1 MSLTKASYSM
11 IEGAVVNVKDFGAK
25 GDGIHDDTDAIQ
37 AAIDYAI
44 KQYDPTETT
53 NNVNSVEYYWQ
64 QKAVYFPRGKYQILA
79 TLNLSFRNHFTM
91 FGEDKFNTSI
101 WYNPPAPTGGIVIDA
116 RCSSW
121 ATFKNFQINQGFK
134 ARTGIYCAGNGVNAP
149 GSKGNVTENTFR
161 DLMFWCQQ
169 GDLSPPYNDYPDTY
183 DPLDAMLC
191 VHTIEGNPGYDS
203 MDDSVIENCLFSANS
218 LNNGFAIATSSGYN
232 RITNCDAFAA
242 NGILLGNGAA
252 FALTDSTFVLYGPE
266 VEDGSHNHAMIKYS
280 PEDTLISNIY
290 VTNCYLESN
299 NYYGTGWGAKVA
311 YYFQSATPPAPDL
324 QSRPRMSFRGG
335 LYSAGRNDQFQFD
348 IQANRRATINI
359 YDVDLQGNNQA
370 VIFAPDSSV
379 SIYSK
384 NTASSGSS
392 NTYQTWLPVAYNSLN
407 LHYDNPDYSVSG
419 SSVPDAS
426 LTITA
431 TNYASGLDFFDMD
444 TALAVSSTTNGNVTI
459 TLQKN
464 ATITKSIT
472 LRSNITIALNGFSL
486 TVNAN
491 VYNEGSLTITNI
503 PGSATQGGSLLSATN
518 AILNYGSLKVTNTTM
533 TTAIGAKSGVASFSK
548 VAFSGSGS
556 NIVLD
561 DDAQVYIDGTT
572 STFVGTGEIV
582 YINGNLGKA
591 VLRRAN
597 YTAPATGSW
606 RVGTV
611 VEAITPVSGQYVGSV
626 CTVSGTPGT
635 WNAFG
640 AIL

>member
-11 IEGAVVNVKDFGAK
+11 ITGAVVNVKDFGAK
-25 GDGIHDDTDAIQ
+25 GDGIADDTDAIQ

-53 NNVNSVEYYWQ
+53 QDVNNVDYYWKQ
-64 QKAVYFPRGKYQILA
+64 TAVYFPKGKYQILT
-79 TLNLSFRNHFTM
+79 TLNLSFRNHFTV

-101 WYNPPAPTGGIVIDA
+101 WYNPPAATGGIVIDA
-116 RCSSW
+116 RASSW
-121 ATFKNFQINQGFK
+121 ATFKNFQINLGFK
-134 ARTGIYCAGNGVNAP
+134 ARTGIYCAGTGTVAP

-161 DLMFWCQQ
+161 DLMFWAQQ
-169 GDLSPPYNDYPDTY
+169 GDLVPTNDYPDTY

-191 VHTIEGNPGYDS
+191 VYTTEGNPGYDS
-203 MDDSVIENCLFSANS
+203 MDDSVIENCLFSAQS

-232 RITNCDAFAA
+232 KITGCHAFTA
-242 NGILLGNGAA
+242 NGMLLGNGAA
-252 FALTDSTFVLYGPE
+252 FTLSDSTFVLYGPDT
-266 VEDGSHNHAMIKYS
+266 EDATHNHAMIKYS

-299 NYYGTGWGAKVA
+299 NYYGTPWGAKVA
-311 YYFQSATPPAPDL
+311 YYLQSPTPPIPDL

-335 LYSAGRNDQFQFD
+335 LYSAGKNDQFLFD

-359 YDVDLQGNNQA
+359 YDVDLQGDNEA

-384 NTASSGSS
+384 NTASSTSS
-392 NTYQTWLPVAYNSLN
+392 GTYQTWLPIAYNSLN
-407 LHYDNPDYSVSG
+407 LHYDNPDWSISG
-419 SSVPDAS
+419 ASVPNAEINVTS
-426 LTITA
+426 

-444 TALAVSSTTNGNVTI
+444 AALAVCSTTNGNVTI

-464 ATITKSIT
+464 ATITRPIT
-472 LRSNITIALNGFSL
+472 LRSNITVALNGYSL
-486 TVNAN
+486 TVNAF

-533 TTAIGAKSGVASFSK
+533 TSAVDAKSGVASFSR
-548 VAFSGSGS
+548 VAFDGSVD
-556 NIVLD
+556 NIVLS

-572 STFVGTGEIV
+572 STYVGSGNIV
-582 YINGNLGKA
+582 YINTNIGKA
-591 VLRRAN
+591 VVRNAT
-597 YTAPATGSW
+597 YAPPGTGSW

-611 VEAITPVSGQYVGSV
+611 VEAITPVTGQYIGSV
-626 CTVSGTPGT
+626 CTVAGTPGT
-635 WNAFG
+635 WKAFG
-640 AIL
+640 AIT